1 MDNEDEELSSLSVED
16 IMRDTHL
23 KREVAQVLYDSFGDT
38 LDYTTYTGEDFDGCS
53 SLSWRNKKVI
63 ISS

>member
-1 MDNEDEELSSLSVED
+1 MNNEDEELASLSVED
-16 IMRDTHL
+16 IMRGTHL
-23 KREVAQVLYDSFGDT
+23 KREVAQVLYGSFGDT
-38 LDYTTYTGEDFDGCS
+38 LDYIAYTSEEFDEGS